1 MKITEMLKRK
11 KTTPRKLERKPSNQN
26 MKKNLKVFV
35 KSASYFI
42 LFDLI

>member
-1 MKITEMLKRK
+1 MKITETLKRK
-11 KTTPRKLERKPSNQN
+11 KTTPRKLERKPSNRDT
-26 MKKNLKVFV
+26 KKLKVFL

>member
-1 MKITEMLKRK
+1 MKITEILKRK
-11 KTTPRKLERKPSNQN
+11 KTTPRKLERKPSNQDT
-26 MKKNLKVFV
+26 KKKLKVFL